1 MITVLLDSNSLIN
14 RAYYAMPNL
23 TSRSGKYTGAI
34 FGYMNMLLKIISDY
48 SPTNIIA
55 AFDRKA
61 PVFRKAMYEGYKA
74 QRKSMP
80 PELAEQIE
88 PMKDILRAMNIPIA
102 EMDGYEADDLIGSLC
117 ASTEGRV
124 YIVTGDKDSLQL
136 VSDRVNVLL
145 TRKGVSEIDRYDIEK
160 LASEGLK
167 PKQII
172 DLKSLMGDASD
183 NIPGVKGVGEKT
195 AKELLALY
203 GDLDGVY
210 ENIGQIKGKLKEK
223 LEQDKDMA
231 YLSYR
236 LATIKTDIDVPVSA
250 ADGAL
255 KMPFEP
261 NLRVKL
267 QELDLYR
274 LAERMSI
281 KEGDAKEDKEQKA
294 EVVVTEI
301 ADGEA
306 LRGYIAKIRQAG
318 RCALHIDKDISIAAD
333 KCDGAS
339 IALSDSLFSEG
350 LDYGDCIAALRPL
363 LEDEGI
369 KKTVYDLKSLMHRL
383 DAYGIEARG
392 VEDDVML
399 LAYLDDAN
407 RTYKSVK
414 DMLASYGVSEGCIAA
429 GVYEARDVAM
439 AGVKD
444 KGEYELYTDVEM
456 PLIGVLYRMEKEGFR
471 VDRQGL
477 TTLETEFDKIIQEL
491 TQSIYELSG
500 EEFNINST
508 QQLGK
513 ILFEKLGLKSGK
525 KNKTGY
531 STSVEVL
538 SALESDHPIIPLILR
553 YREIAKLRST
563 YVYGLIPLMDSEDK
577 LHTVFK
583 QAATST
589 GRLSSTEPNLQNIP
603 VRKKEGALIRKLF
616 LPSEGNK
623 LISADYSQ
631 IELRLMAQF
640 SKDESMLEAFNSG
653 RDIHADTAAKIA
665 GVPIEEVTPQMRRQ
679 AKAVNFGI
687 IYGISEFGLARDL
700 GIFRYEAKVFM
711 NNYFASY
718 PTVKEYMAQSIAEA
732 KEKGYAVTM
741 FGRRRELPE
750 IKASN
755 AAMRG
760 FGERVALNMPLQGSA
775 SDIIKMAMIAVDKR
789 LREGGYKAK
798 MIMQVHDEL
807 IIDTPPHEVQE
818 VCALL
823 KECMENVV
831 KLDVKLEADVGVGDN
846 WLDAK

>member
-1 MITVLLDSNSLIN
+1 
-14 RAYYAMPNL
+14 MPNL

-48 SPTNIIA
+48 APTNIIA

-80 PELAEQIE
+80 TELAEQIE

-117 ASTEGRV
+117 ASTGGKV

-136 VSDRVNVLL
+136 VSDKVNVLL
-145 TRKGVSEIDRYDIEK
+145 TRKGVSEIDRYDLDK
-160 LASEGLK
+160 LASEGLT

-172 DLKSLMGDASD
+172 DLKSLMGDTSD
-183 NIPGVKGVGEKT
+183 NIPGVRGVGEKT
-195 AKELLALY
+195 AKELLAQY
-203 GDLDGVY
+203 NDLDGVY
-210 ENIGQIKGKLKEK
+210 ANIDNIKGKLKEK

-236 LATIKTDIDVPVSA
+236 LATIKTDIDVPIGEKDS
-250 ADGAL
+250 AL
-255 KMPFEP
+255 KMPFKP
-261 NLRVKL
+261 QLRAKL

-274 LAERMSI
+274 LAERMNI
-281 KEGDAKEDKEQKA
+281 EQGVYEPQDDKKA
-294 EVVVTEI
+294 DVVVTEVS
-301 ADGEA
+301 DKET
-306 LRGYIAKIRQAG
+306 LDKYIAKLKSAG
-318 RCALHIDKDISIAAD
+318 KCAVHIDKDISLAAD
-333 KCDGAS
+333 KCEG
-339 IALSDSLFSEG
+339 INLALSDSLFSEG
-350 LDYGDCIAALRPL
+350 LDYTECIEMLRAL
-363 LEDEGI
+363 LEDESI

-383 DAYGIEARG
+383 DGYGIEIRG

-407 RTYKSVK
+407 RTYKSVT
-414 DMLASYGVSEGCIAA
+414 DMLTSYGAAADCAAA
-429 GVYEARDVAM
+429 GVYEVRDLARSN
-439 AGVKD
+439 VKD

-456 PLIGVLYRMEKEGFR
+456 PLVDVLYRMEKEGFC

-477 TTLETEFDKIIQEL
+477 TSLEGEFDKIIEEL
-491 TQSIYELSG
+491 TQSIYELAG
-500 EEFNINST
+500 ENFNINST

-513 ILFEKLGLKSGK
+513 VLFEKLGLKSGK

-538 SALESDHPIIPLILR
+538 TALESDHPIIPQILR

-563 YVYGLIPLMDSEDK
+563 YVYGLIPLMDGEDK

-616 LPSEGNK
+616 LPSKGNK

-631 IELRLMAQF
+631 IELRLMAHF
-640 SKDESMLEAFNSG
+640 SKDPIMSEAFNSG
-653 RDIHADTAAKIA
+653 RDIHADTAAKVA

-700 GIFRYEAKVFM
+700 GIFRYEAKSFM
-711 NNYFASY
+711 NNYFATY
-718 PTVKEYMAQSIAEA
+718 PAIKEYMASAIREA
-732 KEKGYAVTM
+732 KDKGYAVTM
-741 FGRRRELPE
+741 FNRRRELPE
-750 IKASN
+750 INASN

-807 IIDTPPHEVQE
+807 IIDTPPHEVYK

-831 KLDVKLEADVGVGDN
+831 KLDVKLVADVGVGDN